1 MLTLNT
7 NSYLSCFA
15 RLARVYTSMSAD
27 VKRMVL
33 RLVEGPVRSLG
44 MGSPQLLALVENC
57 PKGAETLV
65 TRIIHILT
73 EKCIYIYTFNHFTF
87 FEMLMQHATL
97 LLFSAA
103 PSAELVAR
111 VRELYQTRVS
121 DVRFLIPVLN
131 GLTKKEVIA
140 ALPKLIKL
148 NPIVVKEVNNKK

>member
-1 MLTLNT
+1 MHDQYPLLNT
-7 NSYLSCFA
+7 GHVCF
-15 RLARVYTSMSAD
+15 RLARVYTSMGAD

-73 EKCIYIYTFNHFTF
+73 EK
-87 FEMLMQHATL
+87 
-97 LLFSAA
+97 SA

-148 NPIVVKEVNNKK
+148 NPIVVKEVVFTFKWEEFQRRNYLL

>member
-1 MLTLNT
+1 M
-7 NSYLSCFA
+7 
-15 RLARVYTSMSAD
+15 
-27 VKRMVL
+27 KRIVL

-57 PKGAETLV
+57 PKGSETLV

-73 EKCIYIYTFNHFTF
+73 EKCMLLLLQNVFPICF
-87 FEMLMQHATL
+87 FL
-97 LLFSAA
+97 LLFYIMVFVCAAA

-148 NPIVVKEVNNKK
+148 NPIVVKEVYKRVENITLFAALRSIEI

>member
-1 MLTLNT
+1 
-7 NSYLSCFA
+7 
-15 RLARVYTSMSAD
+15 MSAD

-73 EKCIYIYTFNHFTF
+73 EKCMYIYTFNDFTF
-87 FEMLMQHATL
+87 FETLMQYATF

-148 NPIVVKEVNNKK
+148 NPIVVKEVNNKE

>member
-1 MLTLNT
+1 M
-7 NSYLSCFA
+7 A
-15 RLARVYTSMSAD
+15 AD
-27 VKRMVL
+27 VKRIVL

-57 PKGAETLV
+57 PKGSETLV

-73 EKCIYIYTFNHFTF
+73 EKCR
-87 FEMLMQHATL
+87 L
-97 LLFSAA
+97 LLFIDKMYFIYKCNICCDFLFVFYIILFVCVAA
-103 PSAELVAR
+103 PSTELVAR

-148 NPIVVKEVNNKK
+148 NPIVVKEVHLLIIILFVILSFII